1 LEVRKYVAAANDTD
15 SKDLKKKIVLLV
27 GPRQSG
33 KTYLAKEIAKSYN
46 QSLYLNYDNLKDRHI
61 ITDQSWLNKTDL
73 LIFDEL
79 HKMPQWKNYIKG
91 VFDTKPSHQ
100 SVLVTGSARLDI
112 FDKIGDSLAGRY
124 YGHRLLP
131 LSLAELKQSEN
142 HDHIDKILD
151 RGGFP
156 EPFLTDQDM
165 DANRWRLQYV
175 NSLLS
180 TDIFEFD
187 TIHNLKAIRLVFD
200 LLRARVGSPVSY
212 KSIAE
217 DVGVA
222 PSTVKKYIQILEA
235 VYVIFSITPYS
246 KNIARSLLKEPKIYF
261 FDTPLVTGDEGAKL
275 ENLVA
280 VSLLKSVYAKNDQ
293 LGENGELHYLR
304 TKDGQEVDFVISQN
318 GVLEKAVEVKQSDST
333 LSKHLKMFHD
343 KYAIPSV
350 QIVKNLKHSY
360 QAHGIEILKA
370 DDYLK
375 GLYL

>member
-1 LEVRKYVAAANDTD
+1 MTQIQ
-15 SKDLKKKIVLLV
+15 KDLKKKIVLLV